1 MRKPIILITGGPAVD
16 SRHKLDS
23 KMINK
28 TYSNAIFN
36 AGGIPIM
43 DLDDR
48 SQEDYIELCDGVI
61 FSGTH
66 EFTPGGSFDL
76 FNRQEERKT
85 VEGELMLKF
94 VQSGKPI
101 FAICQG
107 MQMLNY
113 YLGGDLHEW
122 FKFDLKVEHY
132 HTYHKVFAEKGSL
145 LNNLFGDEFIVNS
158 FHNFKVRTLADCLKP
173 TAFSPDKIVEA
184 YEHKS
189 LPVYGFQFHPERM
202 SGDYQDTPTA
212 PDMSKVFE
220 FFINLCKQKME

>member
-1 MRKPIILITGGPAVD
+1 MKKPIILITGGPAID
-16 SRHKLDS
+16 ARHKLDS
-23 KMINK
+23 KMLNK
-28 TYSNAIFN
+28 TYPNAVYN

-48 SQEDYIELCDGVI
+48 SQEDYIKLCDGVI

-66 EFTPGGSFDL
+66 QFTPDDSFSL
-76 FNRQEERKT
+76 KQRQEERKI
-85 VEGELMLKF
+85 VEDELMKKF

-107 MQMLNY
+107 MQMLNVA
-113 YLGGDLHEW
+113 LGGDLHEW
-122 FKFDLKVEHY
+122 FKRDLKVEHY
-132 HTYHKVFAEKGSL
+132 HTYHKVRTTKGSL
-145 LNNLFGDEFIVNS
+145 VNDLFGDEFVVNS
-158 FHNFKVRTLADCLKP
+158 FHNFKVKNLASDLIP
-173 TAFSPDKIVEA
+173 TAFSPDGIVEA

-212 PDMSKVFE
+212 PDMSKLFE
-220 FFINLCKQKME
+220 YFINLCKVNKK